1 MIKAKH
7 NKALELFFDVL
18 FIFLI
23 RKNFRKMQ
31 IIHDLDPG
39 KEPVLLIANHFSWWD
54 GFIAQRVNNLVFK
67 RKMHVMM
74 LEEEL
79 HKRPFL
85 RKLGAFSIRKGSR
98 GALESLHYASE
109 ILTRPQNL
117 LLLFPQG
124 RFESTHRY
132 PVNFEK
138 GWFRILEKAPANTRV
153 VFMASLCDYFEYRKP
168 ALNVYLKL
176 AGPVNDS
183 TGQSSV
189 PADGQVH
196 ASPGKRG
203 DPADGTAGQYFFADA
218 ASVEQA
224 YNRFLKEA
232 IEAQEQEASGRFRTD

>member
-7 NKALELFFDVL
+7 NKALVLFFDIL
-18 FIFLI
+18 FMFLI

-31 IIHDLDPG
+31 IIHDLGPDKG
-39 KEPVLLIANHFSWWD
+39 PVLLIANHFSWWD

-79 HKRPFL
+79 QERPFL

-98 GALESLHYASE
+98 GALDSLHYASE

-138 GWFRILEKAPANTRV
+138 GWFRILEKAPANTRI

-168 ALNVYLKL
+168 SLNVYLKP
-176 AGPVNDS
+176 AGHFCDS
-183 TGQSSV
+183 TGKTGAQ
-189 PADGQVH
+189 AG
-196 ASPGKRG
+196 SPDRDSAGKTDIQPGGPEGR
-203 DPADGTAGQYFFADA
+203 YFFADA
-218 ASVEQA
+218 ASAEQA
-224 YNRFLKEA
+224 YNRFLKES